1 MTYIVIGICLVLL
14 IAVVYISAKPI
25 SMGIEARRNIN
36 HGSSEESEELLE
48 KNEKIDFEKDYLK
61 NTNITDEI
69 SRLNQLKIDGVL
81 SEEEFKRAKKKIIRL
96 SRFNFFLYKFRH
108 FIVFFDYILF
118 FSFWLEYNH

>member
-36 HGSSEESEELLE
+36 HGSSEESEESFE

-61 NTNITDEI
+61 E
-69 SRLNQLKIDGVL
+69 LK
-81 SEEEFKRAKKKIIRL
+81 K
-96 SRFNFFLYKFRH
+96 NC
-108 FIVFFDYILF
+108 
-118 FSFWLEYNH
+118 

>member
-14 IAVVYISAKPI
+14 VAVVYISAKPI

-36 HGSSEESEELLE
+36 QGSSEESEELFE

-61 NTNITDEI
+61 DTNITDEI

-81 SEEEFKRAKKKIIRL
+81 SEEEFKRAKKKL
-96 SRFNFFLYKFRH
+96 L
-108 FIVFFDYILF
+108 D
-118 FSFWLEYNH
+118 

>member
-36 HGSSEESEELLE
+36 HGSSEESEELIE

-81 SEEEFKRAKKKIIRL
+81 SEEEFKRAKKKL
-96 SRFNFFLYKFRH
+96 L
-108 FIVFFDYILF
+108 D
-118 FSFWLEYNH
+118 

>member
-14 IAVVYISAKPI
+14 VAVVYISAKPI

-36 HGSSEESEELLE
+36 HGSSEESEESFE

-61 NTNITDEI
+61 DTNITDEI

-81 SEEEFKRAKKKIIRL
+81 SEEEFKRAKKKL
-96 SRFNFFLYKFRH
+96 L
-108 FIVFFDYILF
+108 D
-118 FSFWLEYNH
+118 

>member
-14 IAVVYISAKPI
+14 VAVVYISAKPI

-36 HGSSEESEELLE
+36 HGSSEESEELFE

-81 SEEEFKRAKKKIIRL
+81 SEEEFKRAKKKL
-96 SRFNFFLYKFRH
+96 L
-108 FIVFFDYILF
+108 D
-118 FSFWLEYNH
+118 

>member
-14 IAVVYISAKPI
+14 VAVVYISAKPI

-81 SEEEFKRAKKKIIRL
+81 SEEEFKRAKKKL
-96 SRFNFFLYKFRH
+96 L
-108 FIVFFDYILF
+108 D
-118 FSFWLEYNH
+118 

>member
-36 HGSSEESEELLE
+36 HGSSEESEESFE

-61 NTNITDEI
+61 DTNITDEI

-81 SEEEFKRAKKKIIRL
+81 SEEEFNIHTDPKKM
-96 SRFNFFLYKFRH
+96 
-108 FIVFFDYILF
+108 V
-118 FSFWLEYNH
+118 

>member
-14 IAVVYISAKPI
+14 IAVVYISAKQI

-36 HGSSEESEELLE
+36 HGSSEESEESFE

-61 NTNITDEI
+61 DTNITDEI

-81 SEEEFKRAKKKIIRL
+81 SEEEFKRAKKKL
-96 SRFNFFLYKFRH
+96 L
-108 FIVFFDYILF
+108 D
-118 FSFWLEYNH
+118 

>member
-36 HGSSEESEELLE
+36 HGSSEESEESFE

-61 NTNITDEI
+61 DTNITDEI

-81 SEEEFKRAKKKIIRL
+81 SEEEFKRAKKKL
-96 SRFNFFLYKFRH
+96 L
-108 FIVFFDYILF
+108 D
-118 FSFWLEYNH
+118 

>member
-36 HGSSEESEELLE
+36 HGSSEESKELFE

-81 SEEEFKRAKKKIIRL
+81 SEEEFKRAKKKL
-96 SRFNFFLYKFRH
+96 L
-108 FIVFFDYILF
+108 D
-118 FSFWLEYNH
+118 

>member
-36 HGSSEESEELLE
+36 HGSSEESEESFE

-61 NTNITDEI
+61 DTNITDEI
-69 SRLNQLKIDGVL
+69 SRLNQLRIDGVL
-81 SEEEFKRAKKKIIRL
+81 SEEEFKRAKKKL
-96 SRFNFFLYKFRH
+96 L
-108 FIVFFDYILF
+108 D
-118 FSFWLEYNH
+118 

>member
-48 KNEKIDFEKDYLK
+48 KNEKIDFEKYNLK

-81 SEEEFKRAKKKIIRL
+81 SEEEFKRAKKKL
-96 SRFNFFLYKFRH
+96 L
-108 FIVFFDYILF
+108 D
-118 FSFWLEYNH
+118 